1 MTKARAAISVTVP
14 APVGG
19 WNVKDPL
26 DLMPVTDAV
35 RLENFIPETQ
45 YVRVRGGFRTHATG
59 MGTGAVQTLTEYA
72 DAAGNRKL
80 IACANGRIYDATTY
94 SAAATSLAS
103 GFTSNKW
110 QTVNFRSTGGT
121 SILIMVNGV
130 DAPQRYDG
138 SAVASLGFTGPASV
152 NNWIGVTLYRDRVVL
167 LEKDTCKIWYGA
179 TGSLSGTTTA
189 LDFGPLLKRGGYVQ
203 AIATWTRDTG
213 AASVEQFVIIS
224 STGET
229 LFYTG
234 DFSGASN
241 FQLAGRFFLPPPLGR
256 RPVAYLGS
264 ETVILT
270 EQGVLPLS
278 KVISMSPEQDNF
290 YVVISDKIADAF
302 IDAAQ
307 DYRSNF
313 GWEMID
319 YSRQHFGIVNV
330 PIVDGVQSQQLLV
343 NTLTGAWCKLTGI
356 NASSWSLLNG
366 KPYFGGMDGKVYEWD
381 YGYNDDGAAISC
393 KLKTAFNY
401 FDDRNSVKKFNL
413 SRPVLAATA
422 NLTFQHNVDVDFQ
435 DRSLTE
441 AITITQPSGADW
453 DAATWDVDLWG
464 GATVYSRAAYSVNG
478 IGRCAAIRLEASVR
492 DVSFNINAF
501 QLTFEPGGVI

>member
-1 MTKARAAISVTVP
+1 M
-14 APVGG
+14 
-19 WNVKDPL
+19 KDPL

-45 YVRVRGGFRTHATG
+45 YVRVRGGYRTHATG

-121 SILIMVNGV
+121 SILILVNGV

-152 NNWIGVTLYRDRVVL
+152 NNWMGVTLYRDRVVL

-179 TGSLSGTTTA
+179 TGSLSGATTGV
-189 LDFGPLLKRGGYVQ
+189 DFGPLLKRGGYIQ

-213 AASVEQFVIIS
+213 AASVEQFVLIS

-234 DFSGASN
+234 DFASAAN
-241 FQLAGRFFLPPPLGR
+241 FQLAGRFFLPPPIGR

-290 YVVISDKIADAF
+290 YVNISDKIADAF
-302 IDAAQ
+302 SDAAQ

-313 GWEMID
+313 GWEMLD
-319 YSRQHFGIVNV
+319 YNRQHFGIVNV
-330 PIVDGVQSQQLLV
+330 PIVEGVQSQQLLV

-381 YGYNDDGAAISC
+381 YGYNDDGAAIVC

-401 FDDRNSVKKFNL
+401 FDSRDQLKKFNL
-413 SRPVLAATA
+413 SRPVLSTSS
-422 NLTFQHNVDVDFQ
+422 NLSFLHNIDVDFQ
-435 DRSLTE
+435 DRVLSETVFVTGE
-441 AITITQPSGADW
+441 TGSI
-453 DAATWDVDLWG
+453 WDVTAWDVGAWG
-464 GATVYSRAAYSVNG
+464 GGTIYNNASIAVNG
-478 IGRCAAIRLEASVR
+478 IGRCAAIRFENSIK
-492 DVSFNINAF
+492 DISFNLTAF
-501 QLTFEPGGVI
+501 QITFEPGGVI